1 MFLFSKP
8 TLIPRLKANTSAL
21 ESHKNSKDL
30 DDEGNESGIDEED
43 DVDEDSDS
51 DKETKINN
59 KDTTVIHK
67 ETKINN
73 KDATE
78 IHKETKII
86 HKDTEEVAIIQHL
99 FPNLIWLTLERTS
112 GH

>member
-8 TLIPRLKANTSAL
+8 TPIPRLKANTSPSAL
-21 ESHKNSKDL
+21 ESHTISKNL

-59 KDTTVIHK
+59 KDTMVIHK

-73 KDATE
+73 KDTAV
-78 IHKETKII
+78 IHLNDI
-86 HKDTEEVAIIQHL
+86 
-99 FPNLIWLTLERTS
+99 
-112 GH
+112 